1 MKIIREKVMK
11 RKLGTIA
18 ALLLCV
24 ILTTVNIWADDGKGQ
39 DPDYVTD
46 YYMVVQSAEGGI
58 NIYAESDPQSEILN
72 DQLIINGTA
81 IHIQGEKDGTDNK
94 KWAYTQ
100 YHGMNG
106 YIPMDDLKPVT
117 RSEAIKEEIN
127 TLGGKDVDFEVKI
140 QGDDGKA
147 SVYNGPGEKFGEVSG
162 TSGIENDTTV
172 HISQY
177 VHGEDGIN
185 WGRTDTDGVD
195 QGWLNL
201 DRDTDYTDK
210 SDDETA
216 VEAAASGDK
225 SVEGTLTPEETV
237 TPTPEATPTPQ
248 VTATPTPEATPTP
261 QVTVTPTPEATP
273 TSGATVTPEA
283 TPTSEATATP
293 EVNGKENT
301 DKKEIDKKSKP
312 GKDDSQKVSGK
323 NVKSDSGML
332 NPVVWIS
339 GIGIVIIIGLLIY
352 FLKKKK

>member
-1 MKIIREKVMK
+1 MK
-11 RKLGTIA
+11 RRLGTIA

-210 SDDETA
+210 SEDETA

-237 TPTPEATPTPQ
+237 TPTPEVTPTSEVTPTPQ

-273 TSGATVTPEA
+273 TSGATATPEA

-339 GIGIVIIIGLLIY
+339 GIGIIIIIGLLIY

>member
-11 RKLGTIA
+11 RRLGTIA
-18 ALLLCV
+18 ALLLWV

-177 VHGEDGIN
+177 VHGEDGTN

-201 DRDTDYTDK
+201 DRDTDYTGK
-210 SDDETA
+210 SEGETA
-216 VEAAASGDK
+216 AEAAVARDK
-225 SVEGTLTPEETV
+225 SVEGTLTPEATV
-237 TPTPEATPTPQ
+237 
-248 VTATPTPEATPTP
+248 TPTPEATPTP
-261 QVTVTPTPEATP
+261 QVTVTPTPEAT
-273 TSGATVTPEA
+273 VTPEA

-293 EVNGKENT
+293 EVKDKENT

>member
-1 MKIIREKVMK
+1 MK
-11 RKLGTIA
+11 RRLGTIA

-172 HISQY
+172 HIFQY

-210 SDDETA
+210 SEDETA

-237 TPTPEATPTPQ
+237 TPTPEVTPTSEVTPTPQ
-248 VTATPTPEATPTP
+248 VTATPTPEATPT
-261 QVTVTPTPEATP
+261 
-273 TSGATVTPEA
+273 SGATATPEA

-339 GIGIVIIIGLLIY
+339 GIGIIIIIGLLIY